1 MICQN
6 DIDAM
11 KRRKGNLIM
20 MKLRKRLWSISLM
33 AVFALMAFIA
43 FSGPAAAQ
51 GESNA
56 QAAELARK
64 LSNPVASLINVP
76 FQFNW
81 DHGLGYNDEGRRFL
95 MNFQP
100 VMPFQLNENW
110 NLIARVIIP
119 FIAQPVLFQDGSP
132 ASGMGDILVSG
143 FFSPNKPGFTWGV
156 GPVISLPT
164 TSDPLLGSGKYSLGP
179 TLVMLAQKGPWTY
192 GALVNQLWS
201 VGGDKG
207 RADVNQTLIQPFLA
221 YGKKGWTVSANAE
234 ASANWEASD
243 GNEWTVPIFVGV
255 SKVTSLG
262 GRPISLQAGP
272 RFYVESP
279 TGGPEWGFRTAL
291 TLIIPGQ

>member
-1 MICQN
+1 M
-6 DIDAM
+6 M
-11 KRRKGNLIM
+11 NLKKCLQSM
-20 MKLRKRLWSISLM
+20 TLVAL
-33 AVFALMAFIA
+33 FALITSTT
-43 FSGPAAAQ
+43 FSGAVAAQ
-51 GESNA
+51 GQGDA
-56 QAAELARK
+56 QAAELAKK

-100 VMPFQLNENW
+100 VMPFQLNPEW
-110 NLIARVIIP
+110 NLITRVIAP
-119 FIAQPVLFQDGSP
+119 LIAQPVLFEDGS
-132 ASGMGDILVSG
+132 STFGMGDILLSG

-192 GALVNQLWS
+192 GALANQLWS

-207 RADVNQTLIQPFLA
+207 RADVNQTLLQPFLA
-221 YGKKGWTVSANAE
+221 YGKNGWTVSANAE

-279 TGGPEWGFRTAL
+279 AGGPEWGFRTGL
-291 TLIIPGQ
+291 TLIIPGR

>member
-1 MICQN
+1 MMNLNKCLKCLQLMTLV
-6 DIDAM
+6 AM
-11 KRRKGNLIM
+11 
-20 MKLRKRLWSISLM
+20 
-33 AVFALMAFIA
+33 FALITSTT
-43 FSGPAAAQ
+43 FSGAVAAQ
-51 GESNA
+51 GESDA
-56 QAAELARK
+56 QAAELAKK
-64 LSNPVASLINVP
+64 LSNPLASMISVP

-81 DHGLGYNDEGRRFL
+81 EHGLGYNDDGRRFL

-100 VMPFQLNENW
+100 VMPFQLNPEW
-110 NLIARVIIP
+110 NLIARVIAP
-119 FIAQPVLFQDGSP
+119 FIAQPVLFEDGSP
-132 ASGMGDILVSG
+132 TFGMGDIVVSG

-192 GALVNQLWS
+192 GALANQLWS

-207 RADVNQTLIQPFLA
+207 RADVNQTLLQPFLA
-221 YGKKGWTVSANAE
+221 YGKQGWTLTVNAE
-234 ASANWEASD
+234 ASANWKASD
-243 GNEWTVPIFVGV
+243 GNEWTVPIFLGV

-279 TGGPEWGFRTAL
+279 EGGPEWGFRVGL
-291 TLIIPGQ
+291 TLIIPGK